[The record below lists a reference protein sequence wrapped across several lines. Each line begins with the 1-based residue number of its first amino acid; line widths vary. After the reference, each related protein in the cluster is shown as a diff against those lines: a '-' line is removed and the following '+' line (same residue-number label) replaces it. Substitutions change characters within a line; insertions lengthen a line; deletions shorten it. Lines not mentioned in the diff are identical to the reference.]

1 MDKSIKK
8 FKSHK
13 GISAIA
19 VILSVILVIAAAA
32 IGYSY
37 YLSRKTNKVK
47 IDEKALDVQP
57 QTDSQYKDIINI
69 ALFGI
74 NSTAGQPGRSDSI
87 IILTIDKTRNNARIS
102 TIMKDSYVTIKD
114 HGENKIS
121 NAYAYGGPE
130 LAISTI
136 NTNFNLNVKD
146 FLALD
151 SSNLPKIIDYLGGVN
166 ISLTSEDLPYINR
179 YIDYINSANKTSYT
193 YITTEGTHNLDGNLA
208 IAYTGIRSQ
217 DREQE
222 GNLRSKI
229 VLEALLNRINTY
241 DKSKYPALLEKL
253 LPLVKTSFSGTDLLK
268 LIETTSSLSSFQEDR
283 FPRDDNGKSTMI
295 NGVYY
300 QVFDKE
306 ITKKQMH
313 DFIFEG
319 KKSG

>member
-1 MDKSIKK
+1 MDKCIKK
-8 FKSHK
+8 LKSHK

-37 YLSRKTNKVK
+37 YLSSKTNKVK
-47 IDEKALDVQP
+47 IDEKTLDVQP
-57 QTDSQYKDIINI
+57 QTDTQYKDIINI

-87 IILTIDKTRNNARIS
+87 MILTIDKTRNNARIS

-114 HGENKIS
+114 RGEDKIS

-136 NTNFNLNVKD
+136 NTNFNLNVKG

-151 SSNLPKIIDYLGGVN
+151 SSSLPKIIDYLGGVN

-193 YITTEGTHNLDGNLA
+193 HITTAGTHILDGNLA

-229 VLEALLNRINTY
+229 VLESLLNRINAY

-283 FPRDDNGKSTMI
+283 FPRDDNGKGTMI

-300 QVFDKE
+300 QVFDEE
-306 ITKKQMH
+306 ITKRQMH

>member
-1 MDKSIKK
+1 MDKNILKRTSKRR
-8 FKSHK
+8 
-13 GISAIA
+13 GISSVA
-19 VILSVILVIAAAA
+19 VILGVIFLLAAGGAA
-32 IGYSY
+32 YYYYS
-37 YLSRKTNKVK
+37 LINKTDKVK
-47 IDEKALDVQP
+47 INQEYLDVQP
-57 QTDSQYKDIINI
+57 QTDTQYKDIINI

-87 IILTIDKTRNNARIS
+87 MILTIDKTRNNARIS

-114 HGENKIS
+114 HGEDKIS
-121 NAYAYGGPE
+121 NAYVYGGPE

-151 SSNLPKIIDYLGGVN
+151 SSSLPKIIDYLGGVN

-217 DREQE
+217 DREKE

-283 FPRDDNGKSTMI
+283 FPRNDNGKSTMI

-306 ITKKQMH
+306 ITRRQMH
-313 DFIFEG
+313 DFIFEDR
-319 KKSG
+319 K